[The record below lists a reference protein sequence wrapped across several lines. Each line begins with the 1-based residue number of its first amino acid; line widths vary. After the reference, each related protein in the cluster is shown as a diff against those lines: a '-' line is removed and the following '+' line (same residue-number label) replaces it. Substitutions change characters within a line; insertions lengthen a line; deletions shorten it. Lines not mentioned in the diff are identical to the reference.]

1 MKSAFGAFA
10 VLIALANPGFAET
23 GGKAGAPAQNPTAGS
38 QASDRFQI
46 IQSGDKILRVDRA
59 TGAVSICRQ
68 ATDRWTCEMVPDDRA
83 AMEAEMERTI
93 ALSEKFKARI
103 DALETRLAELEKAER
118 ERSAIAK
125 DSDRDTWSHRA
136 EEEFDR
142 MMDFS
147 EKAMRRFFG
156 MVRSLR
162 EDYEEWRT

>member
-1 MKSAFGAFA
+1 MKTALGALA
-10 VLIALANPGFAET
+10 ISVALANPAFAET
-23 GGKAGAPAQNPTAGS
+23 KGKAGEPAHNPPAGTE
-38 QASDRFQI
+38 AADRFQI

-93 ALSEKFKARI
+93 ALSEMFKARV
-103 DALETRLAELEKAER
+103 DALESRLAELEKKAQDRPAITNKDDGADWSDKAE
-118 ERSAIAK
+118 K
-125 DSDRDTWSHRA
+125 
-136 EEEFDR
+136 EFDR

-162 EDYEEWRT
+162 EDYEEGRT